1 MTLPLDDA
9 VATELP
15 RERNR
20 PATTGSRQPQ
30 KAGVACHW
38 LPSGKCMISPPNR
51 TAKGVAC
58 YWLPSGKCMISPPNG
73 GDGRGCAGEAGTGG
87 MQETNI

>member
-30 KAGVACHW
+30 KACVC
-38 LPSGKCMISPPNR
+38 
-51 TAKGVAC
+51 V
-58 YWLPSGKCMISPPNG
+58 
-73 GDGRGCAGEAGTGG
+73 AGEASKLDLGVTFNFDLGF
-87 MQETNI
+87 ID

>member
-38 LPSGKCMISPPNR
+38 LPSGKCMISPPN
-51 TAKGVAC
+51 
-58 YWLPSGKCMISPPNG
+58 G